1 VDEEGRLRLVRGRLG
16 RVDPVEALREM
27 GGVARRQ
34 SLLRLTGRK
43 RLQRA
48 VLGGEITRSRRGV
61 YRLAAADLARV
72 RAAELRGAA
81 SHLSAATLHGWEVAF
96 PASCPWITV
105 PRNVGVSEQDDCFV
119 FWADLAEEDKLVTSP
134 VRTVIDCAR
143 RLEFGPALAVADSA
157 LRHGDVTPAELVEAA
172 AAVRG
177 KGAAR
182 ARRVAEHASALAAN
196 PFESMLRAIAIEAG
210 LSVRPQV
217 GISLG
222 GGEVVQPDV
231 VDTGRGLVL
240 EADSWEFHA
249 GKEAHARDCRRYTL
263 LVVHGWSVLRFT
275 WRQVMH
281 DPDFVRW
288 CLASMIEGAPDEANV
303 A

>member
-1 VDEEGRLRLVRGRLG
+1 VE
-16 RVDPVEALREM
+16 PVEALRVL

-34 SLLRLTGRK
+34 ALLRLTSRK

-48 VLGGEITRSRRGV
+48 MLRGEIARTTRGV
-61 YRLAAADLARV
+61 YRLASADLALV
-72 RAAELRGAA
+72 RATELRGAA

-96 PASCPWITV
+96 PATCPWITV
-105 PRNVGVSEQDDCFV
+105 PRNVGVAAHEGCFV
-119 FWADLAEEDKLVTSP
+119 FWADLTDEGPVTSP

-143 RLEFGPALAVADSA
+143 RLTFGPALAVADSA
-157 LRHGDVTPAELVEAA
+157 LRHGDLRHSDLAEAA

-177 KGAAR
+177 KGAAS
-182 ARRVAEHASALAAN
+182 ARRVATHASGLAAN

-217 GISLG
+217 GISIG
-222 GGEVVQPDV
+222 PGEVIHPDV
-231 VDTGRGLVL
+231 VDSGRRIVL
-240 EADSWEFHA
+240 EADSWEFHS
-249 GKEAHARDCRRYTL
+249 GRDAHARDCLRYTL
-263 LVVHGWSVLRFT
+263 LVVHGWTVLRFT

-288 CLASMIEGAPDEANV
+288 CLVSLLGAPHEAN
-303 A
+303 AA

>member
-1 VDEEGRLRLVRGRLG
+1 M
-16 RVDPVEALREM
+16 DPVEALRGL
-27 GGVARRQ
+27 GGVARRRV
-34 SLLRLTGRK
+34 LLRVTSRK
-43 RLQRA
+43 RLHGA
-48 VLGGEITRSRRGV
+48 VLRGEIARTSRGV
-61 YRLAAADLARV
+61 YRLAAADLALV

-81 SHLSAATLHGWEVAF
+81 SYLSAATLHGWEVAF
-96 PASCPWITV
+96 PATCPWITV
-105 PRNVGVSEQDDCFV
+105 PRNVGVSGQDDCFV
-119 FWADLAEEDKLVTSP
+119 FWADLSEEEGPVTSP
-134 VRTVIDCAR
+134 LRTVIDCAR

-157 LRHGDVTPAELVEAA
+157 LRHGDVTHAELVDAA

-182 ARRVAEHASALAAN
+182 AGRVASQASPLAAN

-222 GGEVVQPDV
+222 EDEVVHPDV
-231 VDTGRGLVL
+231 VDRERRVVL

-263 LVVHGWSVLRFT
+263 LVVHGWTVLRFT

-288 CLASMIEGAPDEANV
+288 CLDSLVRGKPHGANV